1 MKLFLPTLFA
11 SAAVL
16 LSACAAGA
24 RPEAMTPA
32 FTLPAGCPAYAGS
45 IVIGEPTGGQETN
58 PLGSPK
64 ISNADFTA
72 ALTSALGGL
81 GLTGGSRYRLNAEIT
96 DLDQPAFSHNTTVG
110 LTVRYV
116 LTDTTS
122 AAPAFDRSITS
133 SFTVKHSVASQGSKR
148 ALLANEGAASANIQ
162 SAVTAIC
169 GGG

>member
-1 MKLFLPTLFA
+1 MKILFPTLIA
-11 SAAVL
+11 STTLL

-24 RPEAMTPA
+24 RPEAMTPT
-32 FTLPAGCPAYAGS
+32 FTLPGGCPAYAGA
-45 IVIGEPTGGQETN
+45 IAIGETTGGQETS

-64 ISNADFTA
+64 ISDADFTA
-72 ALTSALGGL
+72 ALSSALGGL
-81 GLTGGSRYRLNAEIT
+81 GLTGGTRYRLNAEIT

-110 LTVRYV
+110 MTVRYV
-116 LTDTTS
+116 LTDTAS

-148 ALLANEGAASANIQ
+148 AHLANEGAASASIQ
-162 SAVTAIC
+162 SALTAIC

>member
-1 MKLFLPTLFA
+1 MKILFPTLIA
-11 SAAVL
+11 SATVL

-32 FTLPAGCPAYAGS
+32 FTLPAGCPGYTGS
-45 IVIGEPTGGQETN
+45 IAIGETKGGQETN

-64 ISNADFTA
+64 ISNADFSA
-72 ALTSALGGL
+72 ALTSAFGGW
-81 GLTGGSRYRLNAEIT
+81 GLTGGARYRLNAEIT

-116 LTDTTS
+116 LTDSVS

-148 ALLANEGAASANIQ
+148 AHLANEGAASANIQ
-162 SAVTAIC
+162 SAVIAIC

>member
-11 SAAVL
+11 STAVL

-32 FTLPAGCPAYAGS
+32 FTLPTGCPAYAGS
-45 IVIGEPTGGQETN
+45 IVIGETTGGQETN
-58 PLGSPK
+58 PLGAPK
-64 ISNADFTA
+64 ISNADFTT
-72 ALTSALGGL
+72 ALASALGGL
-81 GLTGGSRYRLNAEIT
+81 GLTGGTRYRLNAEII

-116 LTDTTS
+116 LADNASS
-122 AAPAFDRSITS
+122 ASAFDRSITS

-148 ALLANEGAASANIQ
+148 AHLANEGAARSNIEN
-162 SAVTAIC
+162 AIQALC
-169 GGG
+169 S

>member
-1 MKLFLPTLFA
+1 MKLFVPTLFA
-11 SAAVL
+11 STAVL
-16 LSACAAGA
+16 LSACATGA

-32 FTLPAGCPAYAGS
+32 FTLPAGCPVYAGS
-45 IVIGEPTGGQETN
+45 IVIGETTGGQETN

-64 ISNADFTA
+64 ISNADFSA

-81 GLTGGSRYRLNAEIT
+81 GLTGGTRYRLNAEIT

-116 LTDTTS
+116 LTDTVS
-122 AAPAFDRSITS
+122 AAPVFDRSITS

-148 ALLANEGAASANIQ
+148 AHLANEGAASANIQ
-162 SAVTAIC
+162 SALTAIC